1 MGDVIRLPAN
11 KPRIAQRTIDPVTGH
26 VVLDMSTD
34 ATYQRLIDAVWRR
47 SNAMVRAPCPV
58 MARSAFDDLAEAVAA
73 LDAHMARRYQIRWP
87 T

>member
-11 KPRIAQRTIDPVTGH
+11 KPHIAQRTIDPVTGH

-34 ATYQRLIDAVWRR
+34 ATYQRLIDDVWAR
-47 SNAMVRAPCPV
+47 SNAMVRTQTPV
-58 MARSAFDDLAEAVAA
+58 DARAAFDDLAEAVAA
-73 LDAHMARRYQIRWP
+73 LDAHLAARYQIRWP